1 MTNIAAL
8 GHSTIWTCM
17 IIMALN
23 YYIYIYIY
31 IWVWYIYIYTWQW
44 SMGILPTQNSFFWG
58 LFNPLI
64 SGPAPHSS
72 ITYRNYIYYIH
83 LYHHWWIFVIM
94 IDHGYIMVYSWP
106 TQHSGLFGAFR
117 AAPKLV
123 IGSLVLHHIVKNQLH
138 ELHILYP
145 LIYTISIYIIIDYIY
160 IYMYLSV
167 IAPAPH
173 SSPWSR

>member
-1 MTNIAAL
+1 MTKIAAL

-23 YYIYIYIY
+23 YYIYIYIH
-31 IWVWYIYIYTWQW
+31 IWVWYIYIWQW
-44 SMGILPTQNSFFWG
+44 SMGILPTQNSFFG

-83 LYHHWWIFVIM
+83 LYHHWWISVIM

-117 AAPKLV
+117 AAPF
-123 IGSLVLHHIVKNQLH
+123 GHRFSG
-138 ELHILYP
+138 
-145 LIYTISIYIIIDYIY
+145 
-160 IYMYLSV
+160 
-167 IAPAPH
+167 PAPH
-173 SSPWSR
+173 SSINYMNYIYYIHWFILYPFI